1 MTIGILGAG
10 HLGKSIING
19 LVNNKKYQK
28 SDFRIV
34 VNSNESQQAFKKA
47 GFLVSQDWKFIQ
59 DCDLIILALLPQNI
73 IDLKGKLQATFKK
86 QMILSVASGITLKQ
100 LKAIFPTCS
109 VTRVMPNTSVQYKQ
123 SMTMVTKEG
132 SKDANKAALN
142 LFKWL
147 GKTIILSEKQ
157 IHTFIAICGSASA
170 YLYYWLQPLMKLAIV
185 DDISEADS
193 KVIITNL
200 LLGVAANII
209 NSSASLEMLQNQ
221 VATTGGTTIEA
232 IKVFDEYHLKDVIK
246 QAIEAVAKKS
256 VSQSLES

>member
-1 MTIGILGAG
+1 MKIGILGAG

-19 LVNNKKYQK
+19 LINSKKYQR
-28 SDFRIV
+28 SDFKIV
-34 VNSNESQQAFKKA
+34 VNSNESQQGFKKE

-59 DCDLIILALLPQNI
+59 DCEVIILALLPYNI
-73 IDLKGKLQATFKK
+73 IDLKSKLQTTFKK
-86 QMILSVASGITLKQ
+86 KMILSVASGVTLKQ
-100 LKAIFPTCS
+100 LQVIFPTCV
-109 VTRVMPNTSVQYKQ
+109 VTRVMPNTSVQYNQ
-123 SMTMVTKEG
+123 SMTMITKEG
-132 SKDANKAALN
+132 AKAANRVALD

-157 IHTFIAICGSASA
+157 IDTFIAICGSASA
-170 YLYYWLQPLMKLAIV
+170 YLYYWLQPLMNLAIV

-200 LLGVAANII
+200 LLGVAANIS
-209 NSSASLEMLQNQ
+209 NSSATLEMLQNQ

-256 VSQSLES
+256 VAQSLE